1 MSECESKGGA
11 AFIEGLFLG
20 AVIGGA
26 LALLF
31 APQPGSETRKWLK
44 EIKDDNQDIIDE
56 ALASSEN
63 AVTAAKKKIED
74 SFKSVS
80 RIVEGKKGKGA

>member
-1 MSECESKGGA
+1 MAERGPKSGA

-26 LALLF
+26 LALIF
-31 APQPGSETRKWLK
+31 APQSGKETRDWLK
-44 EIKDDNQDIIDE
+44 KIKDDNQDIIDE
-56 ALASSEN
+56 ALVSSEN
-63 AVTAAKKKIED
+63 AVSSAKKKIED

-80 RIVEGKKGKGA
+80 KLVEGKKGKGA